1 MISATE
7 GAAVKLY
14 HNGTQ
19 KLTTTAAGATIAGA
33 LTISTPLSVANG
45 GTGGTT
51 GGGKVLQVVSA
62 TKTDTS
68 STGSSTFSDVSG
80 LSVAITPS
88 SASSKILVTG
98 YVSVS
103 WDSGVSKV
111 AVRITR
117 NGTAIALGDANGS
130 RTRTTGHFYLPTQN
144 YGPIAIP
151 VNYLDS
157 PSSTSAVT
165 YKWQTSSMDN
175 SGVVYVNRGE
185 NWTDN
190 TTYGTSISTITV
202 MEIGA

>member
-1 MISATE
+1 MASSIETTS
-7 GAAVKLY
+7 
-14 HNGTQ
+14 
-19 KLTTTAAGATIAGA
+19 TTTVLKNNGNTYLSVDTNDVVA
-33 LTISTPLSVANG
+33 LTNPLPVASG
-45 GTGGTT
+45 GTGVTSNAGR
-51 GGGKVLQVVSA
+51 VLQVVSA

-68 STGSSTFSDVSG
+68 STSSSTFSDVSG

-98 YVSVS
+98 HVSVS
-103 WDSGVSKV
+103 WDSAVSKV

-130 RTRTTGHFYLPTQN
+130 RIRTTGNFYIPVQSYSTI
-144 YGPIAIP
+144 GIP

-165 YKWQTSSMDN
+165 YKCQTSSMDN
-175 SGVVYVNRGE
+175 AGVIYVNRGDT
-185 NWTDN
+185 WSDAAST
-190 TTYGTSISTITV
+190 GTSISTITV